1 MQPFL
6 VLLATFLEQAKQKFI
21 AASQAFAVD
30 LLHALNSFGFDTD
43 VMTINV
49 LRRTFQ
55 VLVRLIHEVSSI
67 QCLIAEHTI
76 NGEVFD
82 ELYLGL

>member
-21 AASQAFAVD
+21 AASQAFAID
-30 LLHALNSFGFDTD
+30 LLHAFGFDTD
-43 VMTINV
+43 VMTINIPLWNDLYTKV

-55 VLVRLIHEVSSI
+55 VRLIHETKLNADAICMLFCVM
-67 QCLIAEHTI
+67 LWLE
-76 NGEVFD
+76 
-82 ELYLGL
+82 

>member
-6 VLLATFLEQAKQKFI
+6 VLLTTFLEQAKQKFI

-43 VMTINV
+43 VMTINIPLWNDLYTKV

-55 VLVRLIHEVSSI
+55 VRLIHETTLQLSSHYCSY
-67 QCLIAEHTI
+67 Q
-76 NGEVFD
+76 
-82 ELYLGL
+82 

>member
-30 LLHALNSFGFDTD
+30 LLYALNSFGFDTD
-43 VMTINV
+43 VMTINIP
-49 LRRTFQ
+49 LW
-55 VLVRLIHEVSSI
+55 
-67 QCLIAEHTI
+67 
-76 NGEVFD
+76 ND
-82 ELYLGL
+82 LY

>member
-30 LLHALNSFGFDTD
+30 LLHVLNSFGFDTD
-43 VMTINV
+43 VIIINIPLWNDLYTKV
-49 LRRTFQ
+49 LGRTFQ
-55 VLVRLIHEVSSI
+55 VRLIHETNRV
-67 QCLIAEHTI
+67 IAKI
-76 NGEVFD
+76 N
-82 ELYLGL
+82 